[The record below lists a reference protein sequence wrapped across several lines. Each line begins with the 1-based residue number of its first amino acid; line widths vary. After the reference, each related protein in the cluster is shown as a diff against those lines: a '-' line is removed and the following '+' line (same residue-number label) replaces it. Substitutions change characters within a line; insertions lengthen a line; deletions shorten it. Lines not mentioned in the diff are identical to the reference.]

1 MTRKRALGIL
11 KQGGL
16 EDEDVDDEAAVLK
29 AFKKLALKWH
39 PDRNIDNQAFGVRNK
54 KILRPLRVTASC
66 VCRKL
71 LMKKCF

>member
-54 KILRPLRVTASC
+54 K
-66 VCRKL
+66 
-71 LMKKCF
+71 F